1 MPRPSLHRPPS
12 GPATWQSCWFRCGS
26 SRCRWSRSLS
36 PSSSGGSI
44 LVRANGF
51 GGLYLLHDRRI
62 LLIISG
68 GIAAY
73 KSLDLIRRLREQGA
87 AVRCIMTAAAQHF
100 VTPLSVASLS
110 EDKVYD
116 DLWSLT
122 DESEMG
128 HIRLSREADLVVVA
142 PASADLIARMAAGL
156 ADDLATTALLASDK
170 PVLIAPTMN
179 LMMWAHPATRAN
191 LATLDARGVTR
202 VGPGSGDLACGE
214 VGSGRMAEPLEI
226 VAAIERVLIGDKRL
240 AGRRALVTSGPTREP
255 IDPVRYISNH
265 SSGKQGH
272 AIAAAL
278 AALGAET
285 VLISGPTQEP
295 APAGVRVVP
304 VETAAEML
312 AACEAALPVDVAV
325 MAAAVAD
332 WRVEGAA
339 RHKLKKDEVGVS
351 PVLRLVENPDILAH
365 IAQRGNDRPSL
376 VIGFA
381 AETDEIVENARRKRL
396 RKGCDWILANDVSPG
411 TGTFGGDR
419 NTIHLVDAEGVEDWP
434 VMTKREVAG
443 RLAERVA
450 VYLAPNIL
458 K

>member
-1 MPRPSLHRPPS
+1 ML
-12 GPATWQSCWFRCGS
+12 Q
-26 SRCRWSRSLS
+26 
-36 PSSSGGSI
+36 
-44 LVRANGF
+44 
-51 GGLYLLHDRRI
+51 DRRI

-73 KSLDLIRRLREQGA
+73 KNLELIRRLRERGA
-87 AVRCIMTAAAQHF
+87 AVRCIMTAAAKHF

-170 PVLIAPTMN
+170 TVLIAPTMN
-179 LMMWAHPATRAN
+179 AMMWAHPATQAN
-191 LATLDARGVTR
+191 LATLTARGIKR

-214 VGSGRMAEPLEI
+214 VGSGRMAEPPEI
-226 VAAIERVLIGDKRL
+226 IAAIEQLLVSDTSL

-285 VLISGPTQEP
+285 VLVSGPTQESTP
-295 APAGVRVVP
+295 ARVKLVP
-304 VETAAEML
+304 VETATQML

-332 WRVEGAA
+332 WRVETAA
-339 RHKLKKDEVGVS
+339 LHKLKKDGAGP
-351 PVLRLVENPDILAH
+351 PVLRLAENPDILSR
-365 IAQRGNDRPSL
+365 IAQHRNDRPAL

-381 AETDEIVENARRKRL
+381 AETEEVVENARRKL
-396 RKGCDWILANDVSPG
+396 QRKGCDWILANDVSAG
-411 TGTFGGDR
+411 TGTFGGDH
-419 NTIHLVDAEGVEDWP
+419 NTIHLVEAQGIEDWP
-434 VMTKREVAG
+434 VMTKSEVAA
-443 RLAERVA
+443 RLAERIA
-450 VYLAPNIL
+450 ARLGGLPR
-458 K
+458 

>member
-1 MPRPSLHRPPS
+1 
-12 GPATWQSCWFRCGS
+12 
-26 SRCRWSRSLS
+26 
-36 PSSSGGSI
+36 
-44 LVRANGF
+44 
-51 GGLYLLHDRRI
+51 LLQHRRI

-73 KSLDLIRRLREQGA
+73 KSLDLIRRLRERGA
-87 AVRCIMTAAAQHF
+87 EVRCIMTAAAKHF

-142 PASADLIARMAAGL
+142 PASADLIGRMAAGL

-179 LMMWAHPATRAN
+179 LMMWQHPATQAN
-191 LATLDARGVTR
+191 VKTLEKRGIGR
-202 VGPGSGDLACGE
+202 VGPGAGELACGE

-226 VAAIERVLIGDKRL
+226 IAAIEGVLFGDAKL

-278 AALGAET
+278 AALGADT
-285 VLISGPTQEP
+285 VLVSGPTQEP
-295 APAGVRVVP
+295 APAGVKLVP

-312 AACEAALPVDVAV
+312 AACELALPVDVAV

-332 WRVEGAA
+332 WRVEGASL
-339 RHKLKKDEVGVS
+339 HKLKKDGGGL
-351 PVLRLVENPDILAH
+351 PVLQLVANPDILAR
-365 IAQRGNDRPSL
+365 IAQRGNNRPAL

-381 AETDEIVENARRKRL
+381 AETDDVVDNARLKRQRKR
-396 RKGCDWILANDVSPG
+396 CDWILANDVSPG
-411 TGTFGGDR
+411 TGTFGGNR
-419 NTIHLVDAEGVEDWP
+419 NKIHLVDTHSVEDWP
-434 VMTKREVAG
+434 IMTKHEVAA
-443 RLAERVA
+443 RLAERIA
-450 VYLAPNIL
+450 ASLDREPAKL
-458 K
+458 S